1 MGRRLKGEQMI
12 DRQRCVTSR
21 LSIVL
26 SLRSVSRAR
35 SHLLSLAILTFAQWE
50 YRSAL
55 AADDFLL
62 EQERPSIKADR
73 SQEDW
78 SLLADPK
85 LRTGPL
91 DKLQIHSVVSLQ
103 SRQLRLVRAQST
115 RNLRSQ

>member
-1 MGRRLKGEQMI
+1 MKKITQDVAMGRRLKGEQMI

-21 LSIVL
+21 LSISL
-26 SLRSVSRAR
+26 SLRSVSKAR
-35 SHLLSLAILTFAQWE
+35 SLLLSLVALAFAQWD

-85 LRTGPL
+85 LRTQPL
-91 DKLQIHSVVSLQ
+91 DSLKYIPLFP
-103 SRQLRLVRAQST
+103 S
-115 RNLRSQ
+115 NPD

>member
-21 LSIVL
+21 LSISL
-26 SLRSVSRAR
+26 SLRSVSKAR
-35 SHLLSLAILTFAQWE
+35 SLLLSLVALAFAQWD

-73 SQEDW
+73 SQEDA
-78 SLLADPK
+78 SCGSETADSAA
-85 LRTGPL
+85 G
-91 DKLQIHSVVSLQ
+91 
-103 SRQLRLVRAQST
+103 
-115 RNLRSQ
+115 